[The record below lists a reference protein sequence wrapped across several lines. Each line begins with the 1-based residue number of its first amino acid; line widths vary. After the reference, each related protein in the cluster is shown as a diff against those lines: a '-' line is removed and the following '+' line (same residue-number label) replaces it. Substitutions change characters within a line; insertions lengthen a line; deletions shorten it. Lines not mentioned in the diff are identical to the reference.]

1 MGGDVIGAG
10 IGFAFGGFGGREE
23 ACVRVRKRTATCCP
37 SGMAGL
43 GWFSVG
49 ICSVS
54 RQLS

>member
-1 MGGDVIGAG
+1 
-10 IGFAFGGFGGREE
+10 
-23 ACVRVRKRTATCCP
+23 VRKRTATCCP

>member
-1 MGGDVIGAG
+1 MGGDVVRAG
-10 IGFAFGGFGGREE
+10 VGFAFGGFGGREE
-23 ACVRVRKRTATCCP
+23 AYVRVTKQTATCCQC
-37 SGMAGL
+37 GMAGL